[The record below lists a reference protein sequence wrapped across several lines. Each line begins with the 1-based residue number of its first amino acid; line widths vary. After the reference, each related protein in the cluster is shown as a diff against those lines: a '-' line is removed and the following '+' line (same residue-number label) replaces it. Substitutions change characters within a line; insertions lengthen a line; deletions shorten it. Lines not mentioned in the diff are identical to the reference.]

1 MESVYILGDTLI
13 TKSSQPN
20 TKISSFGQL
29 HDKVRCEYVEE
40 SLLKIV
46 PIAPDIVVAF
56 AGDVDLA
63 TALIEFLKENLYKT
77 ETFERLF
84 DSVNV
89 SLGPFSKDRQVELLL
104 AHSSVNRKTILIKWD
119 TVHGFDDTKSDY
131 YQIGS
136 LTSYHAA
143 LTPMALSI
151 FANGNL
157 PQDRI
162 LAMLTSVVQ
171 SYGVHDN
178 LIDQNIGGII
188 FGLFV
193 HNGNITWQEDTN
205 FILYDPDIKIVNF
218 ISAFVRD
225 NVLIVNSSFTN
236 STLALAHSSSII
248 STQAWLNTW
257 ISFIRDHLNS
267 DKYKYWVFLGK
278 AGRVITVLRRDV
290 FDSENKYFSLK
301 YLGDGKFD
309 LGLSPEMM
317 ALLKQPLRDRGDG
330 SLPFRFNF
338 RNA

>member
-1 MESVYILGDTLI
+1 MESVYLLGDTLI
-13 TKSSQPN
+13 TKSSPAI
-20 TKISSFGQL
+20 TRISSFGQL
-29 HDKVRCEYVEE
+29 HDKVRGDHVEE

-46 PIAPDIVVAF
+46 PIAPDTVVAF
-56 AGDVDLA
+56 AGDVNLA
-63 TALIEFLKENLYKT
+63 TMLIEFLKENLDIT
-77 ETFERLF
+77 ESFESLF

-89 SLGPFSKDRQVELLL
+89 SLGPFGKDRQVELLL
-104 AHSSVNRKTILIKWD
+104 AHSSINGKAILIKWD
-119 TVHGFDDTKSDY
+119 TVHGFDVTNSDY

-143 LTPMALSI
+143 LTPMVLSI
-151 FANGNL
+151 FANGKL
-157 PQDRI
+157 SPDRI

-188 FGLFV
+188 FGLSV
-193 HNGNITWQEDTN
+193 HNGNIIWQEDTN
-205 FILYDPDIKIVNF
+205 FILYDPSFASVVC

-225 NVLIVNSSFTN
+225 NVLIVCSSLSDDTRIFAHSTSILSMQKWLETWSSFV
-236 STLALAHSSSII
+236 
-248 STQAWLNTW
+248 
-257 ISFIRDHLNS
+257 FDHLNS
-267 DKYKYWVFLGK
+267 DQYKYWVFLSTSGK
-278 AGRVITVLRRDV
+278 VITVLRRDV
-290 FDSENKYFSLK
+290 FDCENKYFSLK